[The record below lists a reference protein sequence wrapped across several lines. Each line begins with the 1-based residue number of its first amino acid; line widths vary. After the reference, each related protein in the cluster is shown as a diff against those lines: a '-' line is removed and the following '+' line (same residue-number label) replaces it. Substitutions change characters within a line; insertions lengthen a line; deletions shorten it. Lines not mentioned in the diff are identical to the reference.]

1 MANDYQFNP
10 EEFASQKKQ
19 IREHLLSGK
28 HITQLDALKL
38 YSCMRLSAVVYDL
51 RIEGLPVVMEKIQVT
66 PRKRVGDYY
75 IKPENLSSTGVQ
87 TKAKI

>member
-19 IREHLLSGK
+19 IRNHLLSGK

-38 YSCMRLSAVVYDL
+38 FGCLRLSAVIYDL
-51 RIEGLPVVMEKIQVT
+51 RAEGLPIVMEKLQVA

-75 IKPENLSSTGVQ
+75 IKPEDITPDGVQ
-87 TKAKI
+87 MKAM

>member
-38 YSCMRLSAVVYDL
+38 YGALRLSAIVFEL
-51 RIEGLPVVMEKIQVT
+51 RKEGLPIVMEKIQVA
-66 PRKRVGDYY
+66 PRKRAGDYFL
-75 IKPENLSSTGVQ
+75 KPEDLTPDGVQ
-87 TKAKI
+87 MKAM

>member
-1 MANDYQFNP
+1 MANDYQWNK

-38 YSCMRLSAVVYDL
+38 YGALRLSAIIFDL
-51 RIEGLPVVMEKIQVT
+51 REEGLPIVMEKIQVA
-66 PRKRVGDYY
+66 PRKKCGDYY
-75 IKPENLSSTGVQ
+75 IKPEDLTANGVQ
-87 TKAKI
+87 LKAM

>member
-38 YSCMRLSAVVYDL
+38 YGALRLSAIVYDL
-51 RIEGLPVVMEKIQVT
+51 RAEGLPIVMEKIQVA
-66 PRKRVGDYY
+66 PRKKCGDYF
-75 IKPENLSSTGVQ
+75 IRPEDLTPDGVQ
-87 TKAKI
+87 MKAM